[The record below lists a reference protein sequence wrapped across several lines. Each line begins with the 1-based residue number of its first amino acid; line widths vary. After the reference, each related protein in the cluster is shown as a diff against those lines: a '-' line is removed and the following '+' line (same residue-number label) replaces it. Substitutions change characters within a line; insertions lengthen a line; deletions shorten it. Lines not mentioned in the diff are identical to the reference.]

1 MKKLFFI
8 VCLLSIAAL
17 GHAQKVINDPN
28 VEARNISGSFTGVSV
43 SDGIDL
49 YISYG
54 DEAVAVSASR
64 PEHRERIRTEIKN
77 GVLKI
82 WYESKSGI
90 NINFNDDRKMKAYV
104 SYKTLNTLGG
114 SGGSDILVDGTI
126 KTNELRV
133 NISGGSDFKGRVE
146 TENLRVNQSGGS
158 DISISGRAATL
169 TVDASGGS
177 DFNGFDLVTEIC
189 DLEASGGSDI
199 EITANK
205 ELSAHASGAS
215 DIHYK
220 GKPNVKQA
228 KASGAS
234 EVKARS

>member
-8 VCLLSIAAL
+8 VCLLCLATFVY
-17 GHAQKVINDPN
+17 AQKVINDPN
-28 VEARNISGSFTGVSV
+28 VEVRIVPGSFKGVSV
-43 SDGIDL
+43 SGGIDL
-49 YISYG
+49 FLSYG
-54 DEAVAVSASR
+54 DEAVAVSAAK
-64 PEHRERIRTEIKN
+64 PEHRERIKTEIQN

-82 WYESKSGI
+82 WYEAKSGI
-90 NINFNDDRKMKAYV
+90 NINFNDDRKLKAYV
-104 SYKTLNTLGG
+104 SYKTLNSLGG
-114 SGGSDILVDGTI
+114 SGGSDISVDGTI
-126 KTNELRV
+126 KTTELRL
-133 NISGGSDFKGRVE
+133 NISGGSDFKGRIE
-146 TENLRVNQSGGS
+146 TENLRVSQSGGS
-158 DISISGRAATL
+158 DITISGRATTL
-169 TVDASGGS
+169 SVDASGGS
-177 DFNGFDLVTEIC
+177 DFNGYDLVTEIC

-205 ELSAHASGAS
+205 ELSAQASGAS